1 MFQIRYTRDQ
11 TTILGVQ
18 SCMSEDGLESLASNV
33 TAIDMCDAQKPVSAT
48 LHFGSEEEMKVEITE
63 MMVRKLKK

>member
-1 MFQIRYTRDQ
+1 
-11 TTILGVQ
+11 
-18 SCMSEDGLESLASNV
+18 MSEDGLESLASNV